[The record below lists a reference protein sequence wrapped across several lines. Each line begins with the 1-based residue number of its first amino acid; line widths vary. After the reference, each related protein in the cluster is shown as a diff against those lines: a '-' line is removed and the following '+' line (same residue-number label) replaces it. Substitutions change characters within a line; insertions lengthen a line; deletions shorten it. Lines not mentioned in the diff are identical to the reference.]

1 MSTPYD
7 RAKPPRKAP
16 AEYHGCRV
24 CGADPSH
31 FSSGKDPAPMCA
43 ACGEVPWQAA
53 AGYGAAVLFLS
64 PLPPQFLIVAAM
76 VGGLVWF
83 CYGRHTDTR
92 K

>member
-1 MSTPYD
+1 
-7 RAKPPRKAP
+7 
-16 AEYHGCRV
+16 
-24 CGADPSH
+24 
-31 FSSGKDPAPMCA
+31 MCA